1 MVDAGSLTS
10 LTHCLHVTW
19 AIQTD
24 TIRNGLFIY
33 FYFFLKFS
41 RMIHLLEITHTTA
54 RRQL

>member
-33 FYFFLKFS
+33 FYFFFKFS